1 MEPLDTDMEYMVHP
15 RQPVNPR
22 TRFNMMLIFPI
33 LGILLILLFISAA
46 IFQIDLSNFV
56 DVLAAIMLILFAV
69 FVISIFWAFSSRAQQ
84 GHH

>member
-15 RQPVNPR
+15 SQPINPA

-33 LGILLILLFISAA
+33 IGVLFILLFISAA
-46 IFQIDLSNFV
+46 VFQIDLSNFV

-69 FVISIFWAFSSRAQQ
+69 FIIAIFWAMSPRA
-84 GHH
+84 HHNH

>member
-15 RQPVNPR
+15 RQQMDPT

-33 LGILLILLFISAA
+33 LGALLILLFISAA

-56 DVLAAIMLILFAV
+56 DVLAAIMLVLFAL
-69 FVISIFWAFSSRAQQ
+69 FIIAIFWAMSPRA
-84 GHH
+84 HRNH

>member
-15 RQPVNPR
+15 RQPVNTR

-69 FVISIFWAFSSRAQQ
+69 FVITIFWAFYPRAHQE
-84 GHH
+84 HH